1 MHNIISRNQLDQWM
15 HLGAI
20 EDRLDSANDD
30 LDRVNDYYECL
41 IECGDDQATCKRI
54 CKEILMDQYCYW
66 RGLKPLFFC
75 VNTYGIADSYVY
87 REPHL
92 QRKSDQCAA
101 LWHEWYEWRFNRSE
115 DPLAPSVAKEL
126 RSKWCQCADELGEM
140 IQETLRTD
148 PRYERWKEM
157 MNLDK
162 KPDPRYNNS
171 ARVQEDEQS

>member
-1 MHNIISRNQLDQWM
+1 MC
-15 HLGAI
+15 I
-20 EDRLDSANDD
+20 EN
-30 LDRVNDYYECL
+30 
-41 IECGDDQATCKRI
+41 RI
-54 CKEILMDQYCYW
+54 CSVSPISVLH
-66 RGLKPLFFC
+66 
-75 VNTYGIADSYVY
+75 YGMSGM
-87 REPHL
+87 
-92 QRKSDQCAA
+92 
-101 LWHEWYEWRFNRSE
+101 RFNRSE

-171 ARVQEDEQS
+171 ARVQEDEQSQT